1 MVSETR
7 EFIPILIFLG
17 LYCTDSLWFYH
28 SRPLGQSNSVAG
40 SSFSRWQQC
49 RRQRW
54 GACWSWQ
61 QKICRTIRLFG
72 NCTKDEMT
80 ETTVLK
86 NPLKSPVFLLKFED
100 FFQLTHGKNT
110 PPKRCFK
117 INKKLLVL
125 RFFLP
130 RTGHL
135 HLQRCFGRGLC
146 PEPQRFQVIGHWHR
160 IHGNKLR
167 PYKYHVSCI
176 VMNIFTKDLS
186 LCKCAISVYVWY
198 AIRLHDI

>member
-17 LYCTDSLWFYH
+17 LYCTDSIWFYH

-61 QKICRTIRLFG
+61 QKICRKIRLFG

-80 ETTVLK
+80 ERTVLK
-86 NPLKSPVFLLKFED
+86 NRWRVQ
-100 FFQLTHGKNT
+100 FFCWNLRISFNWHIQNN
-110 PPKRCFK
+110 PPKGASISTKTVGFAVIFATYRPSPFAE
-117 INKKLLVL
+117 VL
-125 RFFLP
+125 WPWPMP
-130 RTGHL
+130 RTSEVPGD
-135 HLQRCFGRGLC
+135 R
-146 PEPQRFQVIGHWHR
+146 
-160 IHGNKLR
+160 
-167 PYKYHVSCI
+167 
-176 VMNIFTKDLS
+176 S
-186 LCKCAISVYVWY
+186 LTQDP
-198 AIRLHDI
+198 L